1 MYATY
6 QTLEIGMPRKKRTKA
21 VAGWFAHMDA
31 SRRQYVHTQKS
42 CQRREAR
49 QRALFGKLQ
58 QAESLLH
65 ELGYT
70 ATLLVRATLLSHG
83 IQVSPDR
90 QRQTREGSSLPVSWT
105 TAYMFSWPEGSNLL
119 SLMKQVDEADPTS
132 QPRLRSILRAWM
144 IWQYPIVLASRT
156 DEAYLQL
163 IAGNRRKQRERLIR
177 ERDAFMAPWGI
188 EQTTVL
194 EQLLLRWISAGW
206 LRVQFV
212 ESLVARTDKEESRA
226 VEYLPGL
233 QELAR
238 KQMQVPVEYLHTVR
252 ELRLSGIETD

>member
-1 MYATY
+1 
-6 QTLEIGMPRKKRTKA
+6 
-21 VAGWFAHMDA
+21 
-31 SRRQYVHTQKS
+31 
-42 CQRREAR
+42 
-49 QRALFGKLQ
+49 
-58 QAESLLH
+58 
-65 ELGYT
+65 
-70 ATLLVRATLLSHG
+70 
-83 IQVSPDR
+83 
-90 QRQTREGSSLPVSWT
+90 
-105 TAYMFSWPEGSNLL
+105 
-119 SLMKQVDEADPTS
+119 
-132 QPRLRSILRAWM
+132 M